1 MATFYNQ
8 ATLSYRGGEVV
19 SNITTGQTVEVL
31 TAVKTALP
39 NTYRVGDTVTYVV
52 SLTNSGSLPL
62 TGLTVTDN
70 LGAYTSDTGGTVV
83 PLDYVEGTLR
93 LFTNG
98 ALQPD
103 PTITAVTALT
113 VTDVTVPAGGNALLV
128 YQTTVNAFAPGVTD
142 GTVTNEVTVS
152 GAGISPVIAE
162 ETITAAVGAQ
172 LSITKSLSPAVVPEN
187 GQLTYTFVIQ
197 NMGNA
202 PATAEDNVTV
212 TDSFDPIL
220 TNIAVA
226 LNGVPQ
232 SAPDNYTY
240 NEATGLFRTV
250 PGQITVPAATYTQ
263 DPVSGAWT
271 IDPGTVTLSVTGNI

>member
-142 GTVTNEVTVS
+142 GTVTNEVIVS

>member
-142 GTVTNEVTVS
+142 GTVTNEVTIS
-152 GAGISPVIAE
+152 GAGLTPVIAD

-172 LSITKSLSPAVVPEN
+172 LSISKSLSPAVVPEN

-271 IDPGTVTLSVTGNI
+271 VDPGTVTLSVTGNI